1 MPKVTCSM
9 PVYNAETYLREA
21 IDSILDQSFE
31 DFELI
36 ACNDGSTDGSAEILE
51 KYAKRDS
58 RVVVINRA
66 ENRGLIETR
75 NEILHHAKGEYL
87 ALMDADDMSLWDRF
101 ERQVEYLDSHPEHVL
116 VGSRILLIDPDGHP
130 MCALGIKETHEEI
143 DAWHLEGHS
152 GAAICNPTIMMR
164 TDAVRAVGGYADG
177 TACAEDYDL
186 FLRLAEMGKLA
197 TMPDVLLHY
206 RQHLS
211 SVGYRQNSQ
220 QREAIRVA
228 VENAYVRRHIVDPV
242 RLHDELVPNR
252 NAAYAYRQ
260 WVDWSLRG
268 GNAETARR
276 YAWKAIGAAPWSP
289 RAWRSFARAWAIRPT
304 RKELI

>member
-1 MPKVTCSM
+1 MPRVTCGM

-36 ACNDGSTDGSAEILE
+36 VCNDGSTDGSEAILQQ
-51 KYAKRDS
+51 YANTDS
-58 RVVVINRA
+58 RVVLINHA

-75 NEILHHAKGEYL
+75 NEISRHAKGEFI

-101 ERQVEYLDSHPEHVL
+101 ERQVAFLDENPGHVL

-130 MCALGIKETHEEI
+130 MCTLGIKETHEEI
-143 DAWHLEGHS
+143 DSWHLEGHS
-152 GAAICNPTIMMR
+152 GAAVCNPTVMMR
-164 TDAVRAVGGYADG
+164 MEAVRSVGGYEDG

-186 FLRLAEMGKLA
+186 FLRLAELGKLA
-197 TMPDVLLHY
+197 ILPDVLLHY

-211 SVGYRQNSQ
+211 SIGYRYNSE
-220 QREAIRVA
+220 QRQAIRVA
-228 VENAYVRRHIVDPV
+228 VEKAYERRHITNPV
-242 RLHDELVPNR
+242 RLHDEVIPNR
-252 NAAYAYRQ
+252 NSAYAYRQ
-260 WVDWSLRG
+260 WAEWALRG

-276 YAWKAIGAAPWSP
+276 YAWKAVGIAPWSP
-289 RAWRSFARAWAIRPT
+289 RAWRSFARAWTVRGAM
-304 RKELI
+304 